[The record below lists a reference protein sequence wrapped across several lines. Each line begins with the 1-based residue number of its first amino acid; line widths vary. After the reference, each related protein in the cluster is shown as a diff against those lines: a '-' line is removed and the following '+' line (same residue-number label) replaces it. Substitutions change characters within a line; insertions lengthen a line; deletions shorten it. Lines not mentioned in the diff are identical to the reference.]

1 MCQVSSP
8 VPQEKPPVRFPTLE
22 IFQDGAECN
31 SIIVAR
37 IEYDNFLRVNRDF
50 PGARVSLFDQTNVF
64 FGSLSYRFVY
74 IRVVDLVPDRFRA
87 RRSQEYSTV

>member
-1 MCQVSSP
+1 MP
-8 VPQEKPPVRFPTLE
+8 PEKPAVRFPTLE

-31 SIIVAR
+31 SIIVVR

-87 RRSQEYSTV
+87 RRSQEYTTV